1 MSSPE
6 VLTLSGLLF
15 TFVVNFLAR
24 LWYASMSF
32 NNICRPHKIN
42 LKGGSRCLAL
52 YLTLGFPVFL
62 TTLFLSALLDTPLVP
77 PLGFPL
83 FLSGFLRPKR
93 DWV

>member
-32 NNICRPHKIN
+32 KNIC
-42 LKGGSRCLAL
+42 
-52 YLTLGFPVFL
+52 
-62 TTLFLSALLDTPLVP
+62 
-77 PLGFPL
+77 
-83 FLSGFLRPKR
+83 
-93 DWV
+93 